1 MGQRE
6 CRQTPQ
12 PAQTA
17 IYRKH
22 FARMQKSMKNASH
35 LIHIKESAQPA
46 L

>member
-1 MGQRE
+1 M
-6 CRQTPQ
+6 
-12 PAQTA
+12 
-17 IYRKH
+17 H